1 MNKYGTTYSHQIAM
15 ESFQTIMMDLEPQY
29 RMGYVDR
36 AMEAIA
42 TPDAGMVLDR
52 IYQSAMVRA
61 NINFGKVPESQG
73 DLTKFT
79 RYRTIAE
86 NLNLLLRQMGEYG
99 IYEIEL
105 TKKLHDTIIKCRD
118 DFAYGYKVDSM
129 FLKTTYQSL
138 VYQLCEMIDL
148 CDCIYIDAL
157 KAGAESKPFKPESYK
172 ELLLVQNVAK
182 FVKMYETGEW
192 AQTMN
197 GIKKDARNLMI
208 TIDSNGNE
216 SMSHLL
222 QFIFGTSGV
231 TAVGSHVLQ
240 RAKGFAAYRNNYD
253 AKTATDFA
261 KDIAAGKTAPDVLKD
276 AAKRAK
282 DINITGG
289 DIKNAAWTSQK
300 LPAKIGIVLTS
311 IVAALLIFRL
321 CVFLYYK
328 AKYSINDMLDDAEN
342 ILKEHMDRNDVA
354 GISAGRERQKWLY
367 DRLAARHTKMMKGI
381 MENEANARKNLKE
394 SNSVDFRPQTSAGG
408 QASGDIEIS

>member
-15 ESFQTIMMDLEPQY
+15 ESFQSIMMDLEPQY

-197 GIKKDARNLMI
+197 TIKKDARNFMMSI
-208 TIDSNGNE
+208 ETNGSDDSL
-216 SMSHLL
+216 SHMLGG
-222 QFIFGTSGV
+222 IFGTMGVPTIAAGTVLNAAKKTATNGKITGSDIVGAIWKNNSKFGRVAVSV
-231 TAVGSHVLQ
+231 TAV
-240 RAKGFAAYRNNYD
+240 
-253 AKTATDFA
+253 
-261 KDIAAGKTAPDVLKD
+261 IAA
-276 AAKRAK
+276 
-282 DINITGG
+282 
-289 DIKNAAWTSQK
+289 
-300 LPAKIGIVLTS
+300 
-311 IVAALLIFRL
+311 
-321 CVFLYYK
+321 VFMMRFLVFQIYK
-328 AKYSINDMLDDAEN
+328 AKYALRDCLDDAEAV
-342 ILKEHMDRNDVA
+342 LKEHMDRNDVA

-408 QASGDIEIS
+408 QDSGDIEIS

>member
-15 ESFQTIMMDLEPQY
+15 ESFQAIMMDLESQY

-197 GIKKDARNLMI
+197 TIKKDARNFVMSI
-208 TIDSNGNE
+208 ETDGNSDSL
-216 SMSHLL
+216 SHMLGG
-222 QFIFGTSGV
+222 IFGTMGV
-231 TAVGSHVLQ
+231 PTVAAGTILNAAKKEAKGGKITGKNIVDAIWTKNSTFGKVAVATTAVIAALFLMRFLVFQLY
-240 RAKGFAAYRNNYD
+240 RAKY
-253 AKTATDFA
+253 
-261 KDIAAGKTAPDVLKD
+261 
-276 AAKRAK
+276 
-282 DINITGG
+282 
-289 DIKNAAWTSQK
+289 
-300 LPAKIGIVLTS
+300 
-311 IVAALLIFRL
+311 ALRD
-321 CVFLYYK
+321 C
-328 AKYSINDMLDDAEN
+328 LDDAEAV
-342 ILKEHMDRNDVA
+342 LKEHMDRNDVA

-367 DRLAARHTKMMKGI
+367 DRLAARHTKMMNGI

-394 SNSVDFRPQTSAGG
+394 SNSVDFRPQTSSGG
-408 QASGDIEIS
+408 QTSGDIEIS

>member
-15 ESFQTIMMDLEPQY
+15 ESFQSIMMDLEPQY

-197 GIKKDARNLMI
+197 TIKKDARNFVMSI
-208 TIDSNGNE
+208 ETDGNGDSL
-216 SMSHLL
+216 SHMLGG
-222 QFIFGTSGV
+222 IFGTMGIPTVAAGTVLNAAKKTATNGKITSSDIVGAIWKNNSKFGRVAVSV
-231 TAVGSHVLQ
+231 TAV
-240 RAKGFAAYRNNYD
+240 
-253 AKTATDFA
+253 
-261 KDIAAGKTAPDVLKD
+261 IAAVLMM
-276 AAKRAK
+276 RF
-282 DINITGG
+282 
-289 DIKNAAWTSQK
+289 
-300 LPAKIGIVLTS
+300 L
-311 IVAALLIFRL
+311 
-321 CVFLYYK
+321 VFQIYK
-328 AKYSINDMLDDAEN
+328 AKYALRDCLDDAEAV
-342 ILKEHMDRNDVA
+342 LKEHMDRNDVA

-394 SNSVDFRPQTSAGG
+394 SNSVDFRPQTSSGE
-408 QASGDIEIS
+408 ASGDIEIS